1 MAFCVICQMLTT
13 ACSSFKDI
21 CKGSIQNILMQIGNI
36 YYELTIGINN
46 MWNNDA
52 PKKIGLRLRAML
64 HMNAKMHLC
73 KTEPELSLT

>member
-1 MAFCVICQMLTT
+1 
-13 ACSSFKDI
+13 
-21 CKGSIQNILMQIGNI
+21 MQIGNI
-36 YYELTIGINN
+36 YYELTIRINN